1 MEVTVCEPEVSGTF
15 PGGTDDPPKSLW
27 KQIKSYQTKVAGDGA
42 VGCEVGWL
50 GEKDIEGEENSEG
63 EVTDV
68 RKIMVCSGICK

>member
-1 MEVTVCEPEVSGTF
+1 M
-15 PGGTDDPPKSLW
+15 
-27 KQIKSYQTKVAGDGA
+27 AGDGA

-68 RKIMVCSGICK
+68 RKIMICSGICK